1 MRHRRLPGALE
12 ADVLALLWAAGRP
25 VAVADIIT
33 ELPGDLAYNTVQ
45 TILSRLHLKGVVAR
59 EQQGRTHF
67 YTPVLDEAGIAA
79 RRIRE
84 VLDRTGDSATVLQR
98 FVPTL
103 TPQEGA
109 ALRRLLDQPG
119 EAPGGR

>member
-1 MRHRRLPGALE
+1 M
-12 ADVLALLWAAGRP
+12 
-25 VAVADIIT
+25 AVADIIT

-84 VLDRTGDSATVLQR
+84 VLDRTGDSATVLLR

-103 TPQEGA
+103 TPHEEA
-109 ALRRLLDQPG
+109 AIRTLLNQHA
-119 EAPGGR
+119 ERVEEQ